1 MLADGLRHGLFSTRT
16 DAYYSVAGYL
26 ETFLPKKTT
35 LVKQFSCSR
44 SGQYIIILER
54 NHLLLCP
61 PSLYYCSLFSSE
73 V

>member
-1 MLADGLRHGLFSTRT
+1 MLADGLT

-26 ETFLPKKTT
+26 KTFLPKKTT
-35 LVKQFSCSR
+35 LVKQFSCL
-44 SGQYIIILER
+44 IIVEG
-54 NHLLLCP
+54 NHLLLYP

>member
-1 MLADGLRHGLFSTRT
+1 MLADGLRHGLFSTGT

-26 ETFLPKKTT
+26 KTFLPKKTT

-44 SGQYIIILER
+44 SDQYIIILEG
-54 NHLLLCP
+54 NHLLFCP
-61 PSLYYCSLFSSE
+61 LSFYYYSLFSSE

>member
-26 ETFLPKKTT
+26 KTFLPKTT

-44 SGQYIIILER
+44 SGQYIVILEG
-54 NHLLLCP
+54 NLLLLCP

>member
-26 ETFLPKKTT
+26 KTFLPKKTT

-44 SGQYIIILER
+44 SGQYNL
-54 NHLLLCP
+54 
-61 PSLYYCSLFSSE
+61 
-73 V
+73 